1 MDDDDK
7 ISQALSA
14 AKSFKPSKL
23 AETFSKENVPAT
35 QVSPKPGVNY
45 GQIRGKTI
53 NQENIDAVS
62 RSALN
67 ILDGKSVRDFIAKH
81 FGVSDYKITPVTGTW
96 LGEPEPS
103 FTIDAPNMTP
113 QKAKRLASAL
123 GFGMLQ
129 DAAVH
134 SIHHPEID
142 LQSGTPTL
150 LIGNGKTLSADER
163 MSIMKEASARGRDLT
178 FTRDG
183 KAAKFSHFGPDEE
196 HDKFVD
202 DIAAIGQAA
211 NMPERFM
218 ARTAGDLT
226 DAKDYL
232 KKILGGP
239 SARTR
244 LQGSSGEPSDLFRGL
259 VDNIG
264 APFTRAAQG
273 QGYRFNLEKLA
284 DFHKLSDAE
293 RSYVYDRMTPSERK
307 PPSGGGGF
315 GRTTVKNPTGYEYP
329 GIYGNPRQ
337 MAAEAASRVAPE
349 SPNLKRLFGVTRADL
364 YDMAENRVGNMEPS
378 LAMAP
383 NPKGSAA
390 TEKIMNKKN
399 EQRLIDILGEAGKHQ
414 GLRHGMDAWYVM
426 DPLYRAMERMFGPDE
441 AKTRFTKFN
450 TLMGMASPG
459 SEVPTEINR
468 GAAAYYLSEKG
479 RFPEFVEHAGK
490 GEHLRGADFPEDIRD
505 VMGHPYHSTSQA
517 GPMSNFLRRGQVE
530 MGTPKVPTY
539 IPASGVPETG
549 FQTTL
554 PVPDAHFTRIIGM
567 GDTRT
572 SSDPG
577 VSMKMPE
584 YQQVAP
590 WWKNKI
596 AGKVGLQS
604 VPAQARIWG
613 AGSGST
619 GVTSP
624 IGAPKLEMM
633 SDYIAGRAQKHGISP
648 EDAMQK
654 ILSGEIYAKGG
665 KVAGDTKFGTDA
677 VQTAVKIARQLKR
690 GRP

>member
-1 MDDDDK
+1 MDDK
-7 ISQALSA
+7 IKQALSA
-14 AKSFKPSKL
+14 AKSYEPSPL
-23 AETFSKENVPAT
+23 SETFGKENVPAA

-45 GQIRGKTI
+45 GQIAGKTI
-53 NQENIDAVS
+53 TQQNIDAVS
-62 RSALN
+62 RSALQ
-67 ILDGKSVRDFIAKH
+67 ILENKATRDFIAKH
-81 FGVSDYKITPVTGTW
+81 FGVTDYKITPVTGTW
-96 LGEPEPS
+96 LGSPEPS

-113 QKAKRLASAL
+113 AKAKRIAAAM

-134 SIHHPEID
+134 SVHHPGID
-142 LQSGTPTL
+142 LESGTPTL
-150 LIGNGKTLSADER
+150 LIGNGSVLSDDDR
-163 MSIMKEASARGRDLT
+163 MNIMKEAAARGHDLT

-183 KAAKFSHFGPDEE
+183 KAAKFSHFGGPEE

-202 DIAAIGQAA
+202 DVAAIANAA
-211 NMPERFM
+211 NMPERLM
-218 ARTAGDLT
+218 VRTDGDLT

-232 KKILGGP
+232 KKIMGGP
-239 SARTR
+239 GSRARV
-244 LQGSSGEPSDLFRGL
+244 QGSSGEPSDLFRGL
-259 VDNIG
+259 VDHLVT
-264 APFTRAAQG
+264 PFTRAAQS

-284 DFHKLSDAE
+284 DFHKLTDAE
-293 RSYVYDRMTPSERK
+293 RAYLYGKTTPPERK

-315 GRTTVKNPTGYEYP
+315 GRATVKDPVSYEYP
-329 GIYGNPRQ
+329 GIYGNPKK
-337 MAAEAASRVAPE
+337 MAEEAASRVAPE
-349 SPNLKRLFGVTRADL
+349 SPNLKRLFGVTRKDL
-364 YDMAENRVGNMEPS
+364 YDIGENRVGNMEPT

-399 EQRLIDILGEAGKHQ
+399 EQRLIDILDEAGKHHA
-414 GLRHGMDAWYVM
+414 LRHGMDAWYVM
-426 DPLYRAMERMFGPDE
+426 DPLYQAMEKQFGPDE
-441 AKTRFTKFN
+441 AKRRFTKLN
-450 TLMGMASPG
+450 TLTGMASPG

-468 GAAAYYLSEKG
+468 GMAAYYLDEQG
-479 RFPEFVEHAGK
+479 RFEDFVKHAGK

-517 GPMSNFLRRGQVE
+517 LPMKNFLEKGRVE

-596 AGKVGLQS
+596 AGKMGLQS

-619 GVTSP
+619 GVSSP
-624 IGAPKLEMM
+624 IGAPKLEMF
-633 SDYIAGRAQKHGISP
+633 SDYVAGRAQKHGLTP

-665 KVAGDTKFGTDA
+665 KVSGENKFGSDA
-677 VQTAVKIARQLKR
+677 VQNAVKLARQLKR

>member
-1 MDDDDK
+1 MDDDNK

-23 AETFSKENVPAT
+23 AETFSRENVPAA

-45 GQIRGKTI
+45 GQISGKTI

-62 RSALN
+62 RSALQ
-67 ILDGKSVRDFIAKH
+67 ILDGKSVRDFVAKH
-81 FGVSDYKITPVTGTW
+81 FGVRDYKITPVTGTW

-134 SIHHPEID
+134 SIHHPEVD

-150 LIGNGKTLSADER
+150 LLGNGKTLSPDER

-218 ARTAGDLT
+218 ARTNGDLT

-232 KKILGGP
+232 KKVVGGQ
-239 SARTR
+239 SARAR

-259 VDNIG
+259 VDNIA
-264 APFTRAAQG
+264 APFTRAAQE

-284 DFHKLSDAE
+284 DFHKLSDVE
-293 RSYVYDRMTPSERK
+293 RSYIYDRMTPSGRK

-315 GRTTVKNPTGYEYP
+315 GRTTVKDPIGYEYP

-349 SPNLKRLFGVTRADL
+349 SPNLKKLFGITRADL

-390 TEKIMNKKN
+390 TEKIINKKN

-414 GLRHGMDAWYVM
+414 VLRHGMDAWYVM
-426 DPLYRAMERMFGPDE
+426 NPLYRAMELELGPEE
-441 AKTRFTKFN
+441 AKRRFIMQN
-450 TLMGMASPG
+450 TLTGMASPG

-468 GAAAYYLSEKG
+468 GMAAYYLAGKG
-479 RFPEFVEHAGK
+479 RFGDFEKYAG
-490 GEHLRGADFPEDIRD
+490 LPVSRRGADFPEDIRD
-505 VMGHPYHSTSQA
+505 VVGHMYHPTAHS
-517 GPMSNFLRRGQVE
+517 GPMKSFLQSGKVD

-539 IPASGVPETG
+539 IPASGVPQTG

-554 PVPDAHFTRIIGM
+554 PVPDAHFTRILGM

-590 WWKNKI
+590 WFKNRI
-596 AGKVGLQS
+596 AAQVGLQS
-604 VPAQARIWG
+604 VPAQGRLWG

-624 IGAPKLEMM
+624 IGAPKIEMLA
-633 SDYIAGRAQKHGISP
+633 DHIASRAAVHGITP
-648 EDAMQK
+648 EDALK
-654 ILSGEIYAKGG
+654 RIITGEIYAKGG

-677 VQTAVKIARQLKR
+677 VQNAVKIARQLKR